1 MIETSLVL
9 HDDLEAFAQYLGV
22 DYEDYYELY
31 LGIVQD
37 EEDESLVAVGDYSPG
52 MTQNSSFISLTFFI

>member
-1 MIETSLVL
+1 MMYPSTVEEVVMTDDFIL
-9 HDDLEAFAQYLGV
+9 HEDLEFFAHYLGV

-37 EEDESLVAVGDYSPG
+37 EEDESLVAV
-52 MTQNSSFISLTFFI
+52 

>member
-1 MIETSLVL
+1 MMYPSTVEEVVMTDDFIL
-9 HDDLEAFAQYLGV
+9 HEDLETFAQYLGV

-37 EEDESLVAVGDYSPG
+37 EEDESLVAV
-52 MTQNSSFISLTFFI
+52 

>member
-1 MIETSLVL
+1 MIKTSLIL

-22 DYEDYYELY
+22 DYEDYYVLY

-37 EEDESLVAVGDYSPG
+37 EEDESLVAV
-52 MTQNSSFISLTFFI
+52 

>member
-1 MIETSLVL
+1 MMTTSTVEEVVMTDDFIL
-9 HDDLEAFAQYLGV
+9 HEDLEFFAQYLGV

-37 EEDESLVAVGDYSPG
+37 EEDESLVAV
-52 MTQNSSFISLTFFI
+52 

>member
-9 HDDLEAFAQYLGV
+9 HEDLENFAQYLGV
-22 DYEDYYELY
+22 DYEDYYVFY

-37 EEDESLVAVGDYSPG
+37 EEDESLVAV
-52 MTQNSSFISLTFFI
+52 

>member
-9 HDDLEAFAQYLGV
+9 HDDLETFAQYLGV
-22 DYEDYYELY
+22 EYEDYYELY

-37 EEDESLVAVGDYSPG
+37 EDEESLVTV
-52 MTQNSSFISLTFFI
+52 